1 MKTYDLIVASS
12 SPRRHQFIKQL
23 GFDFIVINPNIDES
37 IKANESPYEHVQRLA
52 EQKCQSVSAKY
63 STDLVLA
70 ADTIVVVD
78 NEILGKPKDQADAK
92 AMLLKLQGR
101 EHEVL
106 TAVCVAKA
114 DKLKSFVCST
124 KVVFA
129 ALSESIIDEYLK
141 THESDDKSGSY
152 AVQGIAAMFI
162 LEVKGSVS
170 SVVGLPL
177 AQTRELL
184 EDFGL
189 FYKFPG

>member
-1 MKTYDLIVASS
+1 MKEYDLILASS

-23 GFDFIVINPNIDES
+23 GFNFIVISPDIDES
-37 IKANESPYEHVQRLA
+37 VKANESPYEHVHRLA
-52 EQKCQSVSAKY
+52 CNKCHSISLEHY
-63 STDLVLA
+63 NDLVLA

-78 NEILGKPKDQADAK
+78 NEILGKPKNQSDAK

-114 DKLKSFVCST
+114 GKQKSFVCTT

-129 ALSESIIDEYLK
+129 PLSEHIIDEYLK

-152 AVQGIAAMFI
+152 ALQGIAAMFVM
-162 LEVKGSVS
+162 EVKGSVS
-170 SVVGLPL
+170 SVVGLPV

-189 FYKFPG
+189 FYKFTG